1 MAAIFDS
8 DAEFA
13 KGVEALED
21 LAQLGPYTNAPIL
34 GRAFHHFSKAKMQLE
49 EQIYSTIFSPAFQK
63 FLPQGLGH
71 LLKDQIGSPLHLASP
86 EISFAQWNK
95 ILTVLPILVKI
106 AKCLPW
112 PQVEQTT
119 ITGDLITMH
128 GHLPAQESTLLR
140 KRSTI
145 YQYFRQ
151 LLAQQTLLTFSVET
165 LVDQSAKLTL
175 QLDLRHQ
182 EQVVYQVPV
191 GDGICFSSIFPYYIV
206 QDWPAVAAQGAHYC
220 LNIKADGNIEELTAI
235 PEQFMK
241 NSPEAVLLHFRFL
254 FRPVSLIIPGKGEI
268 ISAQTRD
275 TGREIYATNSSLT
288 ASSSYVD
295 IFSLLAN

>member
-1 MAAIFDS
+1 MAEIIDS
-8 DAEFA
+8 GREFA

-21 LAQLGPYTNAPIL
+21 LAQLGPYANAPIL

-49 EQIYSTIFSPAFQK
+49 EQVYSTIFSPALQK
-63 FLPQGLGH
+63 FLPQGLSY
-71 LLKDQIGSPLHLASP
+71 LLQDQLGSPLTVTTTD
-86 EISFAQWNK
+86 ISFPQWNK
-95 ILTVLPILVKI
+95 ILTVLPIFIKI

-112 PQVEQTT
+112 PKVEQTT
-119 ITGDLITMH
+119 ISGDLLTMH
-128 GHLPAQESTLLR
+128 GHLPAEESTLLR

-151 LLAQQTLLTFSVET
+151 LLAQQSLLTFSVET
-165 LVDQSAKLTL
+165 LADQSAKLSL

-182 EQVVYQVPV
+182 DQVVYRVPV
-191 GDGICFSSIFPYYIV
+191 GEGICFSSIFPYYIV
-206 QDWPAVAAQGAHYC
+206 QDWASVAAQGAHYC
-220 LNIKADGNIEELTAI
+220 LNIKADGNIEELPAI

-268 ISAQTRD
+268 ISARPGD
-275 TGREIYATNSSLT
+275 TGREIYAINSSFT